1 MIIMIQKNNSGSEV
15 SDDSIDE
22 EKRSSIKDLK
32 KKFRFL
38 CI

>member
-15 SDDSIDE
+15 SNDSINE
-22 EKRSSIKDLK
+22 EKRSSIKDLN

-38 CI
+38 CF